1 LLRYQELA
9 VENYGCASECLANER
24 ISCVKNLGNFFLRM
38 HRNRAYSEYFNANGR
53 VCNDPAIIL
62 GIKKI

>member
-24 ISCVKNLGNFFLRM
+24 ISCVKNLGNFFL
-38 HRNRAYSEYFNANGR
+38 E
-53 VCNDPAIIL
+53 CT
-62 GIKKI
+62 GIEPIVNISTQTAGSVTTLPLF